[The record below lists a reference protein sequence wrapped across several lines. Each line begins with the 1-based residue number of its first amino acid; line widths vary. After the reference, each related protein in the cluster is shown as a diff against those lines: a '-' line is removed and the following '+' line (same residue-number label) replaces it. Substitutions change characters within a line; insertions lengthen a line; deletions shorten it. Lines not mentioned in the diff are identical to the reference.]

1 MPLGVRCQ
9 TGEPLF
15 RVGGGVSAPKALNHP
30 DPEYSEEA
38 RNARLEGTCVLSVVV
53 NKKGNTEN
61 IGIVRSLGMGLD
73 EKAIEAIQAWTFKPA
88 LKDGKPVAVLIRIA
102 VSFRL
107 GNASGAGFSPALQ
120 DLRRMDE
127 ERRRLEDRVYQ
138 VQGTAPPPVCN
149 QNRRNDDASFSLPE
163 LKGDVSKYHLNA
175 IKFTNNKTLTNVEA
189 LRKLF
194 PLRDGEPLDHCQ
206 AIGGFTEPKASLRQP
221 GICGIQFCRPINR

>member
-1 MPLGVRCQ
+1 
-9 TGEPLF
+9 
-15 RVGGGVSAPKALNHP
+15 
-30 DPEYSEEA
+30 
-38 RNARLEGTCVLSVVV
+38 
-53 NKKGNTEN
+53 
-61 IGIVRSLGMGLD
+61 MGLD
-73 EKAIEAIQAWTFKPA
+73 EKALKRYKAWTFEPA
-88 LKDGKPVAVLIRIA
+88 QKDGKPVAVLIRIA

-107 GNASGAGFSPALQ
+107 GNAPGAGFSPALQ

-194 PLRDGEPLDHCQ
+194 PLRDGEPLDTVKLSEGLRNLKQ
-206 AIGGFTEPKASLRQP
+206 AYGSQGFAAFSSVVQSTVNEKDHSVSVQVKCDEGRQFYVDHINLVGLDEHTFEEVKKNLFIKPATYTTKVSLNSRCVR
-221 GICGIQFCRPINR
+221 ILA